1 LLPTASS
8 KIQETTQDN
17 NNIPSTT
24 THSQPRPHAEE
35 SSSGSS
41 DEEDSVSGQEEN
53 ESVGDAAEVNSRTIQ
68 LTEVERGTYVRRE
81 SSSPLHEKWRPI
93 YCSRH
98 LVTNAF
104 GEETGEF
111 LFCKA
116 KGNHNCFHTMFLIPY
131 FSSYFSHPIFLIP
144 YFSNDS
150 QIMGKHHRKSIF

>member
-68 LTEVERGTYVRRE
+68 LTEVERAPT
-81 SSSPLHEKWRPI
+81 
-93 YCSRH
+93 
-98 LVTNAF
+98 F
-104 GEETGEF
+104 EENQVALYMRNGDQF
-111 LFCKA
+111 IA
-116 KGNHNCFHTMFLIPY
+116 VDIW
-131 FSSYFSHPIFLIP
+131 
-144 YFSNDS
+144 
-150 QIMGKHHRKSIF
+150 

>member
-68 LTEVERGTYVRRE
+68 LTEVERAPTFEENQVALYMRNGDQFIAVDI
-81 SSSPLHEKWRPI
+81 S
-93 YCSRH
+93 
-98 LVTNAF
+98 NAF
-104 GEETGEF
+104 GEEKVKS
-111 LFCKA
+111 LFCLT
-116 KGNHNCFHTMFLIPY
+116 KGSHHRFHTIFLIPY
-131 FSSYFSHPIFLIP
+131 FSSHLSHPIFLL
-144 YFSNDS
+144 
-150 QIMGKHHRKSIF
+150 